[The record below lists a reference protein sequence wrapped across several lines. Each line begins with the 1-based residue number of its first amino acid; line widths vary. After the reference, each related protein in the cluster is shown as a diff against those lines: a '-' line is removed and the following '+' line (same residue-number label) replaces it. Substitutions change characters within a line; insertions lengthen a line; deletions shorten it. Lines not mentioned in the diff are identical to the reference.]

1 MYSPKIPERFI
12 PVLYTLARSR
22 RRPMTHLVAE
32 AVQQYLEAE
41 GILPGDAHE
50 GAKGDAGPRRLAA

>member
-22 RRPMTHLVAE
+22 SRPMTHLVAE

-41 GILPGDAHE
+41 GILPCDAHE

>member
-1 MYSPKIPERFI
+1 
-12 PVLYTLARSR
+12 
-22 RRPMTHLVAE
+22 MTQLVAE

-50 GAKGDAGPRRLAA
+50 YAKADDGPRRLAA

>member
-22 RRPMTHLVAE
+22 SRPMTHLVAE

-41 GILPGDAHE
+41 GILPSDAKD
-50 GAKGDAGPRRLAA
+50 GAKRDAGPRRLAA

>member
-22 RRPMTHLVAE
+22 SRPMTHLVAE

-41 GILPGDAHE
+41 GMLNGDALD
-50 GAKGDAGPRRLAA
+50 GAKRDGRRRLAA

>member
-22 RRPMTHLVAE
+22 SRPMTHLVAE

-41 GILPGDAHE
+41 GILTGDTHE
-50 GAKGDAGPRRLAA
+50 GAKRDGPRRIAA

>member
-1 MYSPKIPERFI
+1 
-12 PVLYTLARSR
+12 
-22 RRPMTHLVAE
+22 MTHLVAE

-50 GAKGDAGPRRLAA
+50 KAMPDDGPRRLAA

>member
-22 RRPMTHLVAE
+22 SRPMTHLVAE

-41 GILPGDAHE
+41 GILPSDGHE
-50 GAKGDAGPRRLAA
+50 RAKPNNGPRRLAA